1 MGSNTESGDKIDCY
15 QWLSHR
21 HRDNKTPHI
30 LKEDFFAQIFFTEKV
45 RKSQWHNFAT
55 NLQNPWKYS

>member
-30 LKEDFFAQIFFTEKV
+30 LKVDFFCPNFFYRESAQIAMTQFCNKFA
-45 RKSQWHNFAT
+45 KSM
-55 NLQNPWKYS
+55 KI